1 MIGFNGDSFK
11 EFGKTIFEVQLGQ
24 ENFKEIIVAEIK
36 DDTLLGLD
44 VLMQKENGPVD
55 IRLHENLITFR
66 WKTIEF
72 HQTTEKLRK
81 VLAADNFII
90 PVYCENIFDV
100 FTDRYEDDQELTHN
114 VFCGSL
120 SEGFNNRNSLLQT
133 SCSTKLKDQVSTR

>member
-55 IRLHENLITFR
+55 MITR
-66 WKTIEF
+66 
-72 HQTTEKLRK
+72 KLNYFQ
-81 VLAADNFII
+81 V
-90 PVYCENIFDV
+90 
-100 FTDRYEDDQELTHN
+100 EDY
-114 VFCGSL
+114 
-120 SEGFNNRNSLLQT
+120 
-133 SCSTKLKDQVSTR
+133 